1 MSRWDRRVE
10 EIEEE
15 ADRTLRNAGVSSP
28 PVSVRSVAED
38 LGITVR
44 SSEFGEGVSGLLT
57 LEKGTPTIGY
67 EKSHPNVR
75 QRFTIAHETGHY
87 VLHKDKSTLFIDK
100 KYSNVFYRD
109 DRSSDAEY
117 TRELEANALAAALL
131 MPTDMLREEIVKRDF
146 DLTEEDS
153 LSSLA
158 RAFDVSRQ
166 AMAYRLA
173 NSGIFSGAP
182 DHLDT

>member
-1 MSRWDRRVE
+1 MSSWWKNRVE
-10 EIEEE
+10 EIEDK
-15 ADRTLRNAGVSSP
+15 ASKTLRDAGVSTP
-28 PVSVRSVAED
+28 PIPVRDVAED
-38 LGITVR
+38 LGIVVR

-87 VLHKDKSTLFIDK
+87 VLHKDDMKLFIDK
-100 KYSNVFYRD
+100 NYSIYRD
-109 DRSSDAEY
+109 ERSSDAEY
-117 TRELEANALAAALL
+117 TRELEANAFAAALL
-131 MPTDMLREEIVKRDF
+131 MPTDMLRSEIEKRDF
-146 DLTEEDS
+146 DLTEEGS
-153 LSSLA
+153 LSGLA

-173 NSGIFSGAP
+173 NAGIFTAAP
-182 DHLDT
+182 DHLDN